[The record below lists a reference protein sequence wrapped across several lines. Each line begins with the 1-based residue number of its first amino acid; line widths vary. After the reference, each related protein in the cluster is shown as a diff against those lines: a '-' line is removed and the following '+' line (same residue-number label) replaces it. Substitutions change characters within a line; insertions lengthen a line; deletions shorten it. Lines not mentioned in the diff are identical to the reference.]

1 MINKSFLTQVYYL
14 TKRSLIASFRNPFVY
29 IPNFVISLFFL
40 FVYSGGVNAITQL
53 PNLENVNYVA
63 FILPIS
69 IVSAAIGAST
79 GAVESLVKDI
89 ENGYFTRLYLAPINK
104 IAIVLGPILTGMIHL
119 IIQSAI
125 LLLISLPMGVSINNG
140 LNGFLTILLLV
151 MGIGLAFTG
160 YATAIALISK
170 SSQAVQMGTMIF
182 FPMLFLSST
191 FVPLEMIDIKWLS
204 VAAKINPTTY
214 IFEGI
219 RALLIENWNTD
230 YIIYGLLIGLVGTT
244 VSLII
249 ATLSSKNIFE

>member
-1 MINKSFLTQVYYL
+1 
-14 TKRSLIASFRNPFVY
+14 
-29 IPNFVISLFFL
+29 
-40 FVYSGGVNAITQL
+40 
-53 PNLENVNYVA
+53 
-63 FILPIS
+63 
-69 IVSAAIGAST
+69 
-79 GAVESLVKDI
+79 
-89 ENGYFTRLYLAPINK
+89 
-104 IAIVLGPILTGMIHL
+104 MIHL

-230 YIIYGLLIGLVGTT
+230 YIIYGLLIGIIGTT
-244 VSLII
+244 ISLII